1 MIQRFGVTSG
11 VFDALSVRVECV
23 CFSSVYPKV
32 DTDVCAIVGYI
43 ESAPVETMM
52 KFNLELTEATAYA
65 LVHFRLNHV
74 TAVDGCSDNISVRI
88 LWDI

>member
-1 MIQRFGVTSG
+1 MRCRYVWNAYVFRLYIQKWTQT
-11 VFDALSVRVECV
+11 CV
-23 CFSSVYPKV
+23 PLLV
-32 DTDVCAIVGYI
+32 

-74 TAVDGCSDNISVRI
+74 TEVDGCSDNISVRI